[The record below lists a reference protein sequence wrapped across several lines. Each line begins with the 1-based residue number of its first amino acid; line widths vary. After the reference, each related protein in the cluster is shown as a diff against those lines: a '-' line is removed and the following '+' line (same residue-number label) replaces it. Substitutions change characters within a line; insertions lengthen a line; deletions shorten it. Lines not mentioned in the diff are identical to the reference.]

1 MGESHP
7 SVCHFVFC
15 LFKYVVG
22 CAVQNDKSA
31 VNGKLGGGMWKEVNM
46 TYHKP
51 QFSTSF
57 NKGVHKMIILSSIL
71 WISCTFLAIHMYITY
86 SLPINNLQAYVLE
99 QTNLLTV
106 FKSNNLL
113 PSVLTVKNPLHFLI
127 VSTLHTNFFLRKFS
141 FSFLPNMYQS
151 FPPLTLSIA
160 LSLSPTQFI
169 LTVATVIQ

>member
-1 MGESHP
+1 
-7 SVCHFVFC
+7 
-15 LFKYVVG
+15 
-22 CAVQNDKSA
+22 
-31 VNGKLGGGMWKEVNM
+31 
-46 TYHKP
+46 
-51 QFSTSF
+51 
-57 NKGVHKMIILSSIL
+57 
-71 WISCTFLAIHMYITY
+71 MYIIY

-160 LSLSPTQFI
+160 LLLSPTQFI